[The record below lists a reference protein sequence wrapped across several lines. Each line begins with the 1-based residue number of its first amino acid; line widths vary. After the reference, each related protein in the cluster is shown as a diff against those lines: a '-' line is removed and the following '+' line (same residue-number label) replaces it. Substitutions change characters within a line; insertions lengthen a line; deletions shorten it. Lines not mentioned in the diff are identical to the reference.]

1 MKRIERQLKTVLFD
15 FDGTLARLN
24 IDFMEMRRSVLN
36 LVSTYYGE
44 PTDGLGDLF
53 VLEMIGAAEAL
64 ISRRRP
70 GHGRAFREK
79 ALEMIARIEIEGA
92 ESGEL
97 FGDVRDMLGTLRER
111 KISTG
116 IVTRNCWNAV
126 RVVFPDI
133 LSFCDAVVT
142 REVVIWAK
150 PHPDHIL
157 YALKVLDSAPEE
169 AAMVGDHPMDI
180 RTGKDVGA
188 YTIGVLT
195 GYSQADPLLKA
206 GADLIIDRASSLV
219 HYLP

>member
-1 MKRIERQLKTVLFD
+1 MKRIDRHLKTVLFD

-24 IDFMEMRRSVLN
+24 IDFKEMRRSVLN
-36 LVSTYYGE
+36 LVSAYHA

-53 VLEMIGAAEAL
+53 VLEMIGAGADL

-70 GHGRAFREK
+70 GHGKEFKEK
-79 ALEMIARIEIEGA
+79 ALEMIAGIEIEGA
-92 ESGEL
+92 KSGEL
-97 FGDVRDMLGTLRER
+97 FEGVRDMLSKLRER
-111 KISTG
+111 EIGTG
-116 IVTRNCWNAV
+116 IVTRNCWDAV

-133 LSFCDAVVT
+133 RSFCDAVVT
-142 REVVIWAK
+142 REEVIRVK

-157 YALKVLDSAPEE
+157 SALKILKSRPEE

-180 RTGKDVGA
+180 RIGKDVGA

-195 GYSQADPLLKA
+195 GYSQADPLLEA
-206 GADLIIDRASSLV
+206 GADLIIERASILV